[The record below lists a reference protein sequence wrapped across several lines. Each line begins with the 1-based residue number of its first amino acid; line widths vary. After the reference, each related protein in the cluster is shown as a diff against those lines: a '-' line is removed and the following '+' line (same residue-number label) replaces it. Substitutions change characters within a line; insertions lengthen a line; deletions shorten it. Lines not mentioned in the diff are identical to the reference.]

1 MEGSARGQLSG
12 RNTPLSEKVC
22 VIVNPAAG
30 RGRGAAL
37 LPSIRS
43 AFQAYG
49 VRDVITTSQFRSE
62 QELATEAIARGFT
75 TIVCVG
81 GDGTTGNI
89 ANAILHSGTDARL
102 AVIPAGTGNDFAKT
116 LGTDG
121 ESLGMVARRS
131 VGTITSRVDV
141 GRVEDT
147 FFLNSCGF
155 GFDVAV
161 LQGLGNVRWLRG
173 SAVYIYAALTEL
185 LRFRGLHAT
194 VESTALTRKRALH
207 MMVLLANGPFFG
219 GGLPIAPT
227 ASMTDGE
234 LDAIAVHDAGA
245 FRRVMMLAA
254 VARGR
259 HWAYP
264 EVHIE
269 RAAGFSLRFDTAP
282 FYETDGEVHEA
293 KSTSLTVYC
302 VPGALRVVTGDLG
315 LRLPA
320 APKIRSRASRGKL
333 GRSPAHPTT

>member
-1 MEGSARGQLSG
+1 M
-12 RNTPLSEKVC
+12 
-22 VIVNPAAG
+22 
-30 RGRGAAL
+30 L
-37 LPSIRS
+37 LPRIRS
-43 AFQAYG
+43 TFEAHG
-49 VRDVITTSQFRSE
+49 VRDVITTSEWKDERA
-62 QELATEAIARGFT
+62 LATEAIARGFT

-81 GDGTTGNI
+81 GDGTTGNV
-89 ANAILHSGTDARL
+89 ANAILHSGADTRL
-102 AVIPAGTGNDFAKT
+102 AVVPAGTGNDFAKT

-131 VGTITSRVDV
+131 VASVGSRVDV

-161 LQGLGNVRWLRG
+161 LQGLGNIRWLKG

-207 MMVLLANGPFFG
+207 MMVLIANGPFFG

-227 ASMTDGE
+227 ASVTDGE
-234 LDAIAVHDAGA
+234 LDAIAVHDVGTI
-245 FRRVMMLAA
+245 RRLMMLAA
-254 VARGR
+254 VARGK

-269 RAAGFSLRFDTAP
+269 RAAGFSVRFDTIP

-293 KSTSLTVYC
+293 KSTSLTVVC
-302 VPGALRVVTGDLG
+302 VPGALKVVTGDTG

-320 APKIRSRASRGKL
+320 MPRIRSAVLRDKFA
-333 GRSPAHPTT
+333 RSPRPIEK